1 MTFPGIGVMIPLLFG
16 DNAETLTVLDAANG
30 KVIST
35 MTVDP
40 EYNAGDGGLV
50 IDFVDGTGIVL
61 FDDGRSCCESRYV
74 HTDDDLAAF
83 AGAVFNGCEIRE
95 APNLTDDDS
104 GVHEVQFLLVHTSLG
119 VVTIETHNEHNG
131 YYGGF
136 YLRAREK

>member
-1 MTFPGIGVMIPLLFG
+1 
-16 DNAETLTVLDAANG
+16 
-30 KVIST
+30 

-40 EYNAGDGGLV
+40 EYNGNDGGLV
-50 IDFVDGTGIVL
+50 IDFIDSTGIVL
-61 FDDGRSCCESRYV
+61 FDDGRSCCENRYV

-83 AGAVFNGCEIRE
+83 TGAVFLGCEIRE
-95 APNLTDDDS
+95 ASNVPDEYGD
-104 GVHEVQFLLVHTSLG
+104 HEVQFLLVHTSLG